1 MTRSIFHQASA
12 RAIVTELYRGRSETA
27 VRFRF
32 GMLAFD
38 VAVIISFIVT
48 TIVGLPTW
56 LLVIDVI
63 FAVVIAADLTARYLI
78 KPSRKAYFLNIFNWA
93 DFIVVLSLTAPAVF
107 GTFAFLRAL
116 RALRIMHSVHV
127 LRDLRRSSRFFREH
141 EEVIE
146 RSLNLLVFLFIVS
159 AFVYALQSSVNPN
172 ITSYLDALYFTVS
185 ALTTTGFG
193 DIVLI
198 GDSGR
203 WISILIL
210 GVGVGLFLR
219 LAQSIFRP
227 SKVHYKCQ
235 GCGLLMHEPDAVH
248 CKHCGREVQIETKGE
263 TV

>member
-1 MTRSIFHQASA
+1 MTNSIFHQASA
-12 RAIVTELYRGRSETA
+12 RAIVTDLYRGRSETA

-38 VAVIISFIVT
+38 VAVITSFIVT
-48 TIVGLPTW
+48 TIVGLPLW
-56 LLVIDVI
+56 LLILDVV
-63 FAVVIAADLTARYLI
+63 FAVVIAADLTARYVI

>member
-1 MTRSIFHQASA
+1 MAKSIFHQTSA
-12 RAIVTELYRGRSETA
+12 RAIIAELYRGSSETA

-38 VAVIISFIVT
+38 VAVIVSFIVT
-48 TIVGLPTW
+48 TIVGLPQW
-56 LLVIDVI
+56 LLVLDVV
-63 FAVVIAADLTARYLI
+63 FAVVIAADLTARYII
-78 KPSRKAYFLNIFNWA
+78 KPSRAAYFLDIFNWA

-127 LRDLRRSSRFFREH
+127 LRDLRRNSRLFREQ
-141 EEVIE
+141 EEVIQ
-146 RSLNLLVFLFIVS
+146 RSLNLLVFIFIVS
-159 AFVYALQSSVNPN
+159 AFVYALQSSVNPD
-172 ITSYLDALYFTVS
+172 ITNYTDALYFTVT

-203 WISILIL
+203 WLSILIL
-210 GVGVGLFLR
+210 GIGVGLFLR

-227 SKVHYKCQ
+227 NKIRYKCP
-235 GCGLLMHEPDAVH
+235 GCGLLLHEPDAVH
-248 CKHCGREVQIETKGE
+248 CKHCGREIQIETKGE
-263 TV
+263 AG